1 MCGIVGAVST
11 RDIVPVLV
19 LGLERLEY
27 RGYDSCGVA
36 VYAQDGIPGLRRA
49 RSTARVAE
57 LAQQVANGAVQGTL
71 GIAHTRW
78 ATHGAPALHNA
89 HPHFSHG
96 TGNDA
101 AHKAGPN
108 GEIVPAKPGRV
119 ALVHNGIIENHD
131 ELRAALQGK
140 GYVFDSQT
148 DTEVIAHLIDSL
160 YDGDLFE
167 AVQAAVAQLQGA
179 YAIAVFC
186 RDEPHRLV
194 GARAG
199 SPLILG
205 VGKDGQEHFL
215 ASDAMALAGV
225 TDQIVYLEEG
235 DLVDLQLGKYWLL
248 DKAHKAVAPAQR
260 PVKTVVAHS
269 GAAELGPYRH
279 YMQKEI
285 FEQPRAIADT
295 LEGVEGIVP
304 ELFDAQMNHAPGSN
318 AAHVFAK
325 IDSVLILACGT
336 SYYSGCAAKYW
347 LESIAKVPT
356 QVEVASEYRY
366 RDSVP
371 NPNTLV
377 VTITQSGETADTL
390 AALRHAKSLGMQHT
404 LTICN
409 VATSAMVRECSL
421 AYVTRAGVEIG
432 VASTKAFT
440 TQLAGLFL
448 LTLALAQAKGRL
460 SEAEEARHLKAMR
473 HLPAALQAVL
483 ALEPQ
488 IIAWSEDFAKKENAL
503 FLGRGLHYPI
513 ALEGALKL
521 KEISYIHAEAYPAGE
536 LKHGPLALVT
546 GEMPVVTVAPN
557 DALLEKLKSNLHEVR
572 ARGGVLYVLADADT
586 RIDSGD
592 GLHVIRMPEHYG
604 ELSPLLHVV
613 PLQLLAYH
621 TACARGTDVD
631 KPRNL
636 AKSVTVE

>member
-1 MCGIVGAVST
+1 
-11 RDIVPVLV
+11 
-19 LGLERLEY
+19 
-27 RGYDSCGVA
+27 
-36 VYAQDGIPGLRRA
+36 
-49 RSTARVAE
+49 
-57 LAQQVANGAVQGTL
+57 
-71 GIAHTRW
+71 
-78 ATHGAPALHNA
+78 
-89 HPHFSHG
+89 
-96 TGNDA
+96 
-101 AHKAGPN
+101 
-108 GEIVPAKPGRV
+108 
-119 ALVHNGIIENHD
+119 
-131 ELRAALQGK
+131 
-140 GYVFDSQT
+140 
-148 DTEVIAHLIDSL
+148 
-160 YDGDLFE
+160 
-167 AVQAAVAQLQGA
+167 
-179 YAIAVFC
+179 
-186 RDEPHRLV
+186 
-194 GARAG
+194 
-199 SPLILG
+199 
-205 VGKDGQEHFL
+205 
-215 ASDAMALAGV
+215 
-225 TDQIVYLEEG
+225 
-235 DLVDLQLGKYWLL
+235 
-248 DKAHKAVAPAQR
+248 
-260 PVKTVVAHS
+260 
-269 GAAELGPYRH
+269 
-279 YMQKEI
+279 
-285 FEQPRAIADT
+285 
-295 LEGVEGIVP
+295 
-304 ELFDAQMNHAPGSN
+304 MNHAPGSN
-318 AAHVFAK
+318 AARVFAK

-366 RDSVP
+366 RESVP
-371 NPNTLV
+371 NPDTLV

-390 AALRHAKSLGMQHT
+390 AALRHAKGLGMQHT

-460 SEAEEARHLKAMR
+460 TDAEEARHMKAMR